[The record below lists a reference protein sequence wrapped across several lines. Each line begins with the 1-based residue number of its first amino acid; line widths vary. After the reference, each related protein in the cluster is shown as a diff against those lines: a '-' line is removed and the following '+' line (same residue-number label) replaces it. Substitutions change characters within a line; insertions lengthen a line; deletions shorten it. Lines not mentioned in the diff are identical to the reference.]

1 MPPSALPQR
10 LFPDPPGAVPSAG
23 IDGKPASPPP
33 ARTFWRWRAAVVACT
48 VLGLA
53 LVAGPARAEKAD
65 REKPINIEADRVEV
79 DDARQESVFIG
90 NVQITQGTLI
100 IRGDRVIVR
109 QDKQGFNYG
118 ISFGSA
124 KAQAYF
130 RQKRDGVDEFVEGWA
145 DRLEYDGRKETVQF
159 FTRAR
164 LLRGQDEVR
173 GDYMI
178 YEMNT
183 EVFRVTG
190 GGKTAATAN
199 NPQGR
204 VRAVL
209 QPRPRE
215 DADKAAGTPPS
226 DKGKPP
232 APAVTLKPASG
243 IASPRE

>member
-1 MPPSALPQR
+1 MPTLSLLSRLLPPLRSVGRPAPRSAALHALLAAALAVGLP
-10 LFPDPPGAVPSAG
+10 L
-23 IDGKPASPPP
+23 
-33 ARTFWRWRAAVVACT
+33 C
-48 VLGLA
+48 
-53 LVAGPARAEKAD
+53 AGPAAAEKAD
-65 REKPINIEADRVEV
+65 RDKPINIEADRVEV
-79 DDARQESVFIG
+79 DDAKQQSVFIG

-130 RQKRDGVDEFVEGWA
+130 RQKREGVDEYVEGWA

-164 LLRGQDEVR
+164 LLRGADEVR
-173 GDYMI
+173 GDFMI

-190 GGKTAATAN
+190 GGKAAATGN

-209 QPRPRE
+209 QPRPRD
-215 DADKAAGTPPS
+215 DAEKGAPAAPAAS
-226 DKGKPP
+226 DKTKPA
-232 APAVTLKPASG
+232 APGVTLKPAAG
-243 IASPRE
+243 IANPRE